1 MYIGIDGMR
10 IRVDRS
16 KNSISDIDVLSSL
29 GFFFQRQ
36 NIQAK
41 TRRIKSSFALE
52 SSQDIQS
59 MRGVDLMSSMINSL
73 QHEMQQAIDQQIID
87 DLIKMSDAIHITHY
101 DRVIHYV

>member
-16 KNSISDIDVLSSL
+16 KNSISDIDALSSL
-29 GFFFQRQ
+29 GFIFQRQ
-36 NIQAK
+36 NIQAI
-41 TRRIKSSFALE
+41 TRRIKSSFSLE
-52 SSQDIQS
+52 YSQDIQS

-73 QHEMQQAIDQQIID
+73 QHEMQQTIDQQIID
-87 DLIKMSDAIHITHY
+87 DLIKMADAIHITHY